1 MSINQFSEKLA
12 ILMPKVMRLMTKRQ
26 SDELFKGKITLPQFM
41 VMEFLYRENSAIMSK
56 IAEILLVSAPAATG
70 IVDKLVRDG
79 YLKRENTSDNRRII
93 LIKLSQKGKKTI
105 EKAIKQRQLLIKDIF
120 GKLEEKE
127 RLQYLQILTKIYKF
141 LLNNHKAKR

>member
-56 IAEILLVSAPAATG
+56 IAEILSVSAPAATG